1 MDDGGDDDIIIDDN
15 NNDEND
21 EAKKKS
27 DQVIYDVLE
36 GFVEPITLLLET
48 ENDLTTRVSSFND
61 HTMRNLGVLK
71 LRAIE
76 LLSTLISLKKPQI
89 NDQLV
94 KNSVCASL
102 LDHVQEHPWNN
113 FIQLKIHQIFE
124 DYLESENSLEQKLQ
138 LIKKS
143 DVLMKLIKMSETPE
157 VTFGTGNNIRNGYM
171 GFVIHLATKIK
182 KVTQAEKLNSLAGA
196 ELVFTSDWDQFL
208 SGEFERSTTQNEKS
222 LGGRTAQ
229 MADDDEETSFD
240 VNMDKIMQRFKC
252 FNQVSVSNNSE
263 DEDTNKDDT
272 DDTSKDDDEPE
283 DTKVEVILP

>member
-124 DYLESENSLEQKLQ
+124 DYLESENSLEQKL
-138 LIKKS
+138 
-143 DVLMKLIKMSETPE
+143 
-157 VTFGTGNNIRNGYM
+157 
-171 GFVIHLATKIK
+171 
-182 KVTQAEKLNSLAGA
+182 
-196 ELVFTSDWDQFL
+196 
-208 SGEFERSTTQNEKS
+208 
-222 LGGRTAQ
+222 
-229 MADDDEETSFD
+229 
-240 VNMDKIMQRFKC
+240 
-252 FNQVSVSNNSE
+252 
-263 DEDTNKDDT
+263 
-272 DDTSKDDDEPE
+272 
-283 DTKVEVILP
+283 

>member
-113 FIQLKIHQIFE
+113 FIQLKIH
-124 DYLESENSLEQKLQ
+124 
-138 LIKKS
+138 
-143 DVLMKLIKMSETPE
+143 
-157 VTFGTGNNIRNGYM
+157 
-171 GFVIHLATKIK
+171 
-182 KVTQAEKLNSLAGA
+182 
-196 ELVFTSDWDQFL
+196 
-208 SGEFERSTTQNEKS
+208 
-222 LGGRTAQ
+222 
-229 MADDDEETSFD
+229 
-240 VNMDKIMQRFKC
+240 
-252 FNQVSVSNNSE
+252 
-263 DEDTNKDDT
+263 
-272 DDTSKDDDEPE
+272 
-283 DTKVEVILP
+283 

>member
-222 LGGRTAQ
+222 LGGRTA
-229 MADDDEETSFD
+229 
-240 VNMDKIMQRFKC
+240 
-252 FNQVSVSNNSE
+252 
-263 DEDTNKDDT
+263 
-272 DDTSKDDDEPE
+272 
-283 DTKVEVILP
+283 